1 MHLFKVLLV
10 LLVVL
15 VNLVFTPPSWAEPKT
30 PKYDNNP
37 DYIEVT
43 QALATLQ
50 AAKAAPTEGE
60 NYTPE
65 ELDKKIAD
73 LEFQKYALETGINW
87 GQCRNETSNN
97 LAVYGPKGK
106 KSPSSYDNAL
116 YFLAPG
122 QTTQPYWDCEGV
134 YIPSG
139 AATNLT
145 AGAEGQDLKEAV
157 AFKVVDG
164 SQLVVK
170 TNPETAALEFNAS
183 PAKFFK
189 SGDVNWFIPN
199 VSQVSIDTRIPN
211 VPMEDHN
218 D

>member
-1 MHLFKVLLV
+1 MHLFKVILVLFV
-10 LLVVL
+10 LLV
-15 VNLVFTPPSWAEPKT
+15 NLAFTPPSWADPKT
-30 PKYDNNP
+30 PKYSNNP

-43 QALATLQ
+43 QALNTLL
-50 AAKAAPTEGE
+50 AAKETPIETES
-60 NYTPE
+60 YTRE

-87 GQCRNETSNN
+87 GQCRNETSSN
-97 LAVYGPKGK
+97 LAIYGPKGE
-106 KSPSSYDNAL
+106 KSRSSYDNAL
-116 YFLAPG
+116 YFLGPG

-145 AGAEGQDLKEAV
+145 TAAQGEDLKGAV
-157 AFKVVDG
+157 ALKIVDG

-170 TNPETAALEFNAS
+170 TNPDTSALDFNVPS
-183 PAKFFK
+183 AKFFK

-199 VSQVSIDTRIPN
+199 VSQTSIDTRIPN
-211 VPMEDHN
+211 VPMEDPN

>member
-15 VNLVFTPPSWAEPKT
+15 VNLVFTPPSWADPKT
-30 PKYDNNP
+30 PKYNNNP

-43 QALATLQ
+43 QTLATLQ

-87 GQCRNETSNN
+87 GQCRNETSSN
-97 LAVYGPKGK
+97 LAIYGPKGE
-106 KSPSSYDNAL
+106 KSRSSYDNAL
-116 YFLAPG
+116 YFLGPG

-139 AATNLT
+139 AVTNLT
-145 AGAEGQDLKEAV
+145 AGTEGQDLKEAV
-157 AFKVVDG
+157 AFKIVDG
-164 SQLVVK
+164 TQLVVK
-170 TNPETAALEFNAS
+170 TNPDTSALEFNVPS
-183 PAKFFK
+183 AKFLK

-199 VSQVSIDTRIPN
+199 VSQASIDTRIPN
-211 VPMEDHN
+211 IPMEELN